1 MYQSFLKPLLDLS
14 LAMILLIILLPLII
28 IISLGIA
35 LTSRGKIVLAQPR
48 MGLGGIPFD
57 CLKFRTMYE
66 GNSKRFVKEVDEN
79 GTLHKIE
86 NDPRVTPIGFLLR
99 KFSLDEL
106 PQLIN
111 VLRGEMSL
119 VGPRPLI
126 PSMVQPY
133 PSENALRTKIRPGI
147 TGLWQIKARSESSS
161 VLQMIVYDRE
171 YIANSSLTTD
181 LKILALT
188 VPAVLTGRGAK

>member
-1 MYQSFLKPLLDLS
+1 MYRSFLKPLLDLS
-14 LAMILLIILLPLII
+14 LAAILLIILLPLII
-28 IISLGIA
+28 IISLAIA
-35 LTSRGKIVLAQPR
+35 LTSKGRIILAQPR

-66 GNSKRFVKEVDEN
+66 GNRDVKEVDEN
-79 GTLHKIE
+79 GTLYKVE
-86 NDPRVTPIGFLLR
+86 NDPRITPVGYMLR

-111 VLRGEMSL
+111 VMRGEMSL

-126 PSMVQPY
+126 LSMVQPY
-133 PSENALRTKIRPGI
+133 PSENELRTKIRPGI

>member
-1 MYQSFLKPLLDLS
+1 
-14 LAMILLIILLPLII
+14 MIWRLN
-28 IISLGIA
+28 GI
-35 LTSRGKIVLAQPR
+35 
-48 MGLGGIPFD
+48 
-57 CLKFRTMYE
+57 
-66 GNSKRFVKEVDEN
+66 
-79 GTLHKIE
+79 LHKIE
-86 NDPRVTPIGFLLR
+86 NDPRITPVGFLLR

-111 VLRGEMSL
+111 VIRGEMSL

-126 PSMVQPY
+126 PSMVQQY

>member
-1 MYQSFLKPLLDLS
+1 MYQSYLKPLLDLS
-14 LAMILLIILLPLII
+14 LALILLVILLPLII
-28 IISLGIA
+28 IISLAIA
-35 LTSRGKIVLAQPR
+35 LTSKGKIILAQTR

-66 GNSKRFVKEVDEN
+66 GDSKRFVKEVDEN
-79 GTLHKIE
+79 GILHKIE
-86 NDPRVTPIGFLLR
+86 NDPRVTQVGFILR

-133 PSENALRTKIRPGI
+133 PSENELRTKIRPGI

-171 YIANSSLTTD
+171 YIANSSLATD